1 MKKLLILIMLLISVR
16 SYSSNINDSTSFTGG
31 VLKSDTTAVINIGY
45 IRLAN
50 IKMIERNYLRSIV
63 KEQDSIINMKNKY
76 INEQQKIIID
86 FQQRVADANKLNE
99 AVKKDLE
106 KQKTKNKIIGYG
118 AGAAIL
124 GLILGLIAK

>member
-1 MKKLLILIMLLISVR
+1 MLLICLK
-16 SYSSNINDSTSFTGG
+16 SYAQQINDSTSSTGR
-31 VLKSDTTAVINIGY
+31 VLKSDTTVTINIGY

-86 FQQRVADANKLNE
+86 FQKRVDSANKLNE
-99 AVKKDLE
+99 AVKRNLE
-106 KQKTKNKIIGYG
+106 KQKTKNKIIGYS
-118 AGAAIL
+118 AGTAII
-124 GLILGLIAK
+124 GLIIGIIAK